1 MSERWAGLRWDSVGG
16 RGMDGCMDGTDLKN
30 NMLRVGVVGAAAAD
44 GRRED
49 GARLMMV
56 WLWGWKKA
64 EY

>member
-1 MSERWAGLRWDSVGG
+1 MGAGLGWDSVGG
-16 RGMDGCMDGTDLKN
+16 RGMDACMDATHLKN
-30 NMLRVGVVGAAAAD
+30 NMLGVGGVGAAAD
-44 GRRED
+44 ED

>member
-1 MSERWAGLRWDSVGG
+1 
-16 RGMDGCMDGTDLKN
+16 MDGTDLKN